1 MQDIQVSGVNGD
13 AVLTGSVDPCGLERS
28 VFEADGRSVYSA
40 PERYLHRCEVQ
51 LLRYRYRYGFRFACH
66 AEDQIHG
73 GQREASGRANESL
86 AC

>member
-1 MQDIQVSGVNGD
+1 M
-13 AVLTGSVDPCGLERS
+13 LTGSVDPCGLKRR

-51 LLRYRYRYGFRFACH
+51 LLRYRYGFRFACH

-73 GQREASGRANESL
+73 GQREAYGRANEGL